1 MFIKADHIEIKT
13 DTISYV
19 YVIAVTPQNILYKFL
34 KNNNSKELNK
44 ILTIIILC
52 FLKKTGI

>member
-1 MFIKADHIEIKT
+1 MFIKADHIEIET

-19 YVIAVTPQNILYKFL
+19 YVIAITPQNILYKFF

-44 ILTIIILC
+44 ISTIITL
-52 FLKKTGI
+52 FS